1 MAYFVLGD
9 RLGCLG
15 AEVPED
21 CKEFIQAA
29 IDFEK
34 SFQRSIILSP
44 FRYGFWPTKDFR
56 TMTKTT
62 EVLTSFASKHMERKV
77 RKIEELSTN
86 IDEYKQP
93 VKVDFLTSLL
103 LSTRLS
109 SWQMTSNVVDM
120 LFGGLGPVSPGCK
133 HKSLPSA
140 VATCIL
146 GNGQRLDID
155 AVA

>member
-1 MAYFVLGD
+1 MGKCVSTDVAYFVLGD

-21 CKEFIQAA
+21 CKDFIQAT

-44 FRYGFWPTKDFR
+44 FRYKFWPTKDFR

-62 EVLTSFASKHMERKV
+62 AILTSFASKHMERKV
-77 RKIEELSTN
+77 QEIKEMSTN
-86 IDEYKQP
+86 INEYKES

-103 LSTRLS
+103 LSAKLS

-120 LFGGLGPVSPGCK
+120 LFGGLGPVSPACK
-133 HKSLPSA
+133 RKSLPSA
-140 VATCIL
+140 VATCID
-146 GNGQRLDID
+146 GK
-155 AVA
+155 